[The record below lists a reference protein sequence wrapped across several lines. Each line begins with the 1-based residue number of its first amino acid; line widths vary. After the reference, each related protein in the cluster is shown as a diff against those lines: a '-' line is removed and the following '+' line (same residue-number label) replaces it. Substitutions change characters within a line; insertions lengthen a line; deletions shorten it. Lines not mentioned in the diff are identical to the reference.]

1 VATLRL
7 QRLAV
12 QIGKADHYVVTERL
26 DEVNYEITLYTV
38 VLPPS
43 YRDNPTTRTGYWCWD
58 FRDATGTPLVLGA
71 GLGSG
76 VDLLFPFRGYAA
88 CPPGKLFVWT
98 SDNLD
103 PGLDSFAEERAVL
116 YYQSIADVIAS
127 GGSV

>member
-1 VATLRL
+1 MALRL

-12 QIGKADHYVVTERL
+12 QIGSADHFIVDERL
-26 DEVNYEITLYTV
+26 DEVNYQITLYTV
-38 VLPPS
+38 VLPPG
-43 YRDNPTTRTGYWCWD
+43 YGDNPVTRTGYWCWN
-58 FRDATGTPLVLGA
+58 FRDSTGTALVLGA

-76 VDLLFPFRGYAA
+76 VDLLFPYRGYDT

-103 PGLDSFAEERAVL
+103 PGLDSFKDETAVL
-116 YYQSIADVIAS
+116 YYQSIAEVVAS

>member
-1 VATLRL
+1 MALRL

-12 QIGKADHYVVTERL
+12 QIGDSDHYVVDERL
-26 DEVNYEITLYTV
+26 DQVSYQLTLYTV

-43 YRDNPTTRTGYWCWD
+43 YGDNPATRTGYWCWD

-76 VDLLFPFRGYAA
+76 VDLLFPFRGYAT

-103 PGLDSFAEERAVL
+103 WTRSRTRRRCSTTRASPRWRL
-116 YYQSIADVIAS
+116 RADRSS
-127 GGSV
+127 G